1 MTAKII
7 TVCNQKG
14 GSGKTTLSMQLSG
27 ALARRGNKVLVVDAD
42 PQGTATRW
50 AASAEDETP
59 FPASVVGLSAAS
71 SKVHREVKKFVDDYS
86 FILIDCPPAAD
97 SPVPQS
103 ALLIA
108 DLALVPIIPSP
119 LDMWAAVGIRQVIE
133 NVSEINETLQARLV
147 INQCQPN
154 TNLAKEALEV
164 LPEFGI
170 ELCKTYMHQRQVYRQ
185 SAVFGQTV
193 HDFGSK
199 AADAVSEIESLTD
212 EVLGM
217 MEGRESQKSKGESA

>member
-1 MTAKII
+1 MAAKII
-7 TVCNQKG
+7 STVNQKG
-14 GSGKTTLSMQLSG
+14 GSGKTTLSMQLAG
-27 ALARRGNKVLVVDAD
+27 TLARRGNKVLVVDAD

-50 AASAEDETP
+50 AATAEDDKP

-71 SKVHREVKKFVDDYS
+71 GKVHREVKKFIDDYDY
-86 FILIDCPPAAD
+86 IIIDCPPAAD

-119 LDMWAAVGIRQVIE
+119 LDMWAAVGIRQVIQ
-133 NVSEINETLQARLV
+133 NVSEINENLKARLV
-147 INQCQPN
+147 LNQCQSN
-154 TNLAKEALEV
+154 TSLAKEALEI

-170 ELCKTYMHQRQVYRQ
+170 DLCKTYIHHRQVYRQ

-199 AADAVSEIESLTD
+199 ASPAIEEVESLTN
-212 EVLGM
+212 ELLILF
-217 MEGRESQKSKGESA
+217 E

>member
-7 TVCNQKG
+7 AVVNQKG
-14 GSGKTTLSMQLSG
+14 GSGKTTISMQLAG
-27 ALARRGNKVLVVDAD
+27 AIARRDNRVLVVDAD

-50 AASAEDETP
+50 AASAEDDSP

-71 SKVHREVKKFVDDYS
+71 AKVHREVKKLVADYDC
-86 FILIDCPPAAD
+86 IIIDCPPAAD

-119 LDMWAAVGIRQVIE
+119 LDMWAAVGIRQVIV
-133 NVSEINETLQARLV
+133 NVSDINETLQSRLV
-147 INQCQPN
+147 LNQCQPN
-154 TNLAKEALEV
+154 TTLAQETLEV

-170 ELCKTYMHQRQVYRQ
+170 ELAKAQVRHRQVYRQ

-193 HDFGSK
+193 HNFGSK
-199 AADAVSEIESLTD
+199 ASAAIEEIEDLTN
-212 EVLGM
+212 EILGILKL
-217 MEGRESQKSKGESA
+217 SS

>member
-7 TVCNQKG
+7 AVANQKG
-14 GSGKTTLSMQLSG
+14 GPGKTTLSMQLAG
-27 ALARRGNKVLVVDAD
+27 ALSRRGYKILVVDAD

-50 AASAEDETP
+50 AASANDETP
-59 FPASVVGLSAAS
+59 FPASVVGLSAANA
-71 SKVHREVKKFVDDYS
+71 KVHREVKKFVDDYDG
-86 FILIDCPPAAD
+86 IIIDCPPAAD

-119 LDMWAAVGIRQVIE
+119 LDMWAAVGIRQVII
-133 NVSEINETLQARLV
+133 NVSELNESLQSRLV
-147 INQCQPN
+147 MNQCQPH
-154 TNLAKEALEV
+154 TTLAQESLEI

-170 ELCKTYMHQRQVYRQ
+170 ELAKTYVRHRQIYRQ

-193 HDFGSK
+193 HNFGTK
-199 AADAVSEIESLTD
+199 ASAAIQEIESLTD
-212 EVLGM
+212 EVSSIL
-217 MEGRESQKSKGESA
+217 RLSD

>member
-7 TVCNQKG
+7 AVCNQKG
-14 GSGKTTLSMQLSG
+14 GSGKTTVSMQLAG
-27 ALARRGNKVLVVDAD
+27 TLARKKNKVLVVDAD

-50 AASAEDETP
+50 AASAGDENP
-59 FPASVVGLSAAS
+59 FPASVIGLSAANE
-71 SKVHREVKKFVDDYS
+71 KVHREVKKFVGDYD
-86 FILIDCPPAAD
+86 FIVIDCPPAAD

-119 LDMWAAVGIRQVIE
+119 LDLWASVGIRKVIE
-133 NVSEINETLQARLV
+133 NVGDINETLKSRLV
-147 INQCQPN
+147 VNQCQPK
-154 TNLAKEALEV
+154 TNLAKETLEI

-170 ELCKTYMHQRQVYRQ
+170 KVCKNYLRQRTAYRQ

-193 HDFGSK
+193 QDFGSK
-199 AADAVSEIESLTD
+199 ATDAIAEIEALT
-212 EVLGM
+212 EEILSVL
-217 MEGRESQKSKGESA
+217 KGKK

>member
-7 TVCNQKG
+7 AVCNQKG
-14 GSGKTTLSMQLSG
+14 GSGKTTVSMQLAG
-27 ALARRGNKVLVVDAD
+27 TLARKKNKVLVVDAD

-50 AASAEDETP
+50 AASADDENP

-71 SKVHREVKKFVDDYS
+71 EKVHREVKKFVGDYD

-119 LDMWAAVGIRQVIE
+119 LDLWASVGIRKIIE
-133 NVSEINETLQARLV
+133 NVSDINETLTARLV
-147 INQCQPN
+147 VNQCQPK

-170 ELCKTYMHQRQVYRQ
+170 PVCKNYLRQRTAYRQ

-193 HDFGSK
+193 QDFGAK
-199 AADAVSEIESLTD
+199 AKDATREIEALTK
-212 EVLGM
+212 EIL
-217 MEGRESQKSKGESA
+217 SILKNKK

>member
-7 TVCNQKG
+7 AVVNQKG
-14 GSGKTTLSMQLSG
+14 GSGKTTLSMQLAG

-50 AASAEDETP
+50 AATADDEKP

-71 SKVHREVKKFVDDYS
+71 SKVHREVRKFVDDYQ
-86 FILIDCPPAAD
+86 FIIIDCPPAAD
-97 SPVPQS
+97 SPIPQS

-133 NVSEINETLQARLV
+133 NVGDINEELKSRLV
-147 INQCQPN
+147 VNQCQPN
-154 TNLAKEALEV
+154 TSLAKEALEV

-170 ELCKTYMHQRQVYRQ
+170 NLCKTYMHQRQVYRQ

-199 AADAVSEIESLTD
+199 ASPAINEIDSLTD
-212 EVLGM
+212 EVLGLLHPK
-217 MEGRESQKSKGESA
+217 RVK

>member
-1 MTAKII
+1 MQLIKTMTAKII

-14 GSGKTTLSMQLSG
+14 GSGKTTLSMQLAG
-27 ALARRGNKVLVVDAD
+27 TLARKKANVLVVDAD

-50 AASAEDETP
+50 AASAEDEHP
-59 FPASVVGLSAAS
+59 FPASVVGLSAANE
-71 SKVHREVKKFVDDYS
+71 KVHREVKKFIENYE
-86 FILIDCPPAAD
+86 FIIIDCPPAAD

-108 DLALVPIIPSP
+108 DLAIVPIIPSP
-119 LDMWAAVGIRQVIE
+119 LDLWASVGIRHIIE
-133 NVSEINETLQARLV
+133 NVSDINESLQARLV
-147 INQCQPN
+147 VNQCQPK

-170 ELCKTYMHQRQVYRQ
+170 PVCKNYLRQRIAYRQ

-193 HDFGSK
+193 QDFGSK
-199 AADAVSEIESLTD
+199 AQDAIVEIENLTK
-212 EVLGM
+212 EILSVLKKK
-217 MEGRESQKSKGESA
+217 R

>member
-14 GSGKTTLSMQLSG
+14 GSGKTTLSMQLAGS
-27 ALARRGNKVLVVDAD
+27 LAKKKNKVLVVDAD
-42 PQGTATRW
+42 PQATATRW
-50 AASAEDETP
+50 AASADDEHP

-71 SKVHREVKKFVDDYS
+71 EKVHREVKKFINDYD
-86 FILIDCPPAAD
+86 FIIIDCPPAAD

-119 LDMWAAVGIRQVIE
+119 LDLWASVGIRQIIE
-133 NVSEINETLQARLV
+133 NVGGINETLQARLV
-147 INQCQPN
+147 VNQCQPR
-154 TNLAKEALEV
+154 TNLAKETLEI

-170 ELCKTYMHQRQVYRQ
+170 PVCKNYLRQRTAYRQ
-185 SAVFGQTV
+185 SAVFGQIV
-193 HDFGSK
+193 QDFGSK
-199 AADAVSEIESLTD
+199 AQEAAQEMEALTKEILSL
-212 EVLGM
+212 L
-217 MEGRESQKSKGESA
+217 KGKK